1 MLGSTLALLLLQ
13 SVVTPQAAPPV
24 PPQAE
29 EGALPPGTA
38 GPPRPPKRTQT
49 PVQQAIARYRERN
62 GRPAAGEPCPP
73 ARRGDIVVCG
83 RPGRSQYEMPLPD
96 EDRADY
102 HPVNEARSVRGV
114 GDSPARG
121 PQAVPK

>member
-1 MLGSTLALLLLQ
+1 MLVATLALLLQ
-13 SVVTPQAAPPV
+13 SVATPQAAPPA
-24 PPQAE
+24 PE
-29 EGALPPGTA
+29 EAREQALPPGTA

-62 GRPAAGEPCPP
+62 VRTAAAENCPQSK
-73 ARRGDIVVCG
+73 RGDIVVCG
-83 RPGRSQYEMPLPD
+83 RPGRSEYEMPLPD
-96 EDRADY
+96 EDREDY
-102 HPVNEARSVRGV
+102 HPLNEARSVRGV